1 MNETALIEVLR
12 SSADFSSVSERS
24 LGELARSGTVREPV
38 VGSEIV
44 KQGEPSQQLWILLTG
59 ELEILIDGD
68 SINRID
74 RPGDVVGQISAV
86 SMVPATATVR
96 IASPST
102 CLCVP
107 HRTLHLLFGGYPDLA
122 EALLRSMAK
131 YLGAR

>member
-86 SMVPATATVR
+86 SMIPATATVR
-96 IASPST
+96 VASPST

-107 HRTLHLLFGGYPDLA
+107 HRTLHQLFGGYPDLA

>member
-12 SSADFSSVSERS
+12 GSADFSSVSERS

-68 SINRID
+68 SINRIA

-86 SMVPATATVR
+86 SMIPATATVR
-96 IASPST
+96 VASPST

-107 HRTLHLLFGGYPDLA
+107 HRALHQLFGGYPDLA

>member
-1 MNETALIEVLR
+1 MNETALIEILR
-12 SSADFSSVSERS
+12 GSADFSSVSERS
-24 LGELARSGTVREPV
+24 LGELARTGTVREPV

-68 SINRID
+68 SINRIN

-86 SMVPATATVR
+86 SMIPATATVR
-96 IASPST
+96 VATPST

-107 HRTLHLLFGGYPDLA
+107 HRALHQLFGAYPDLA

>member
-86 SMVPATATVR
+86 SMIPATATVR
-96 IASPST
+96 VASPST
-102 CLCVP
+102 YLCVP
-107 HRTLHLLFGGYPDLA
+107 HRTLHQLFGGYPDLA

>member
-1 MNETALIEVLR
+1 MNETALTEVLR

-86 SMVPATATVR
+86 SMIPATATVR
-96 IASPST
+96 VASPST

-107 HRTLHLLFGGYPDLA
+107 HRTLHQLFGGYPDLA

>member
-1 MNETALIEVLR
+1 MNEAALIEVLR
-12 SSADFSSVSERS
+12 GSADFSTVSDRS

-44 KQGEPSQQLWILLTG
+44 KQGEPSQQLWVLLTG

-68 SINRID
+68 SINRIN

-86 SMVPATATVR
+86 SMIPATATVR
-96 IASPST
+96 VASPST

-107 HRTLHLLFGGYPDLA
+107 HRALHQLFGGFPDLA

>member
-86 SMVPATATVR
+86 SMIPATATVR
-96 IASPST
+96 VASPST
-102 CLCVP
+102 CLCVA
-107 HRTLHLLFGGYPDLA
+107 HRTLHQLFGGYPDLA

>member
-12 SSADFSSVSERS
+12 GSADFSSVSERS
-24 LGELARSGTVREPV
+24 LGELTRSGTVREPV

-68 SINRID
+68 SINRIN

-86 SMVPATATVR
+86 SLIPATATVR
-96 IASPST
+96 VASPST

-107 HRTLHLLFGGYPDLA
+107 HRALHQLFGGYPDLA

>member
-1 MNETALIEVLR
+1 MNEPALIEVLR

-107 HRTLHLLFGGYPDLA
+107 HRTLHQLFGGYPDLD

>member
-12 SSADFSSVSERS
+12 GSADFASVSERS

-68 SINRID
+68 SINRIN

-86 SMVPATATVR
+86 SLIPATATVR
-96 IASPST
+96 VAEPST

-107 HRTLHLLFGGYPDLA
+107 HRALHQLFGGYPDLA